1 MPAPC
6 TLLVTQAPGST
17 RQIKSEE
24 ARYNTWTQH
33 HSHYPKDAKLGFNGR
48 IDLEAWQDGP
58 SIVQRHSNHAH
69 DQNRMHIQ

>member
-1 MPAPC
+1 M
-6 TLLVTQAPGST
+6 
-17 RQIKSEE
+17 
-24 ARYNTWTQH
+24 
-33 HSHYPKDAKLGFNGR
+33 GFNGR